1 MVLKSELEIAYE
13 LQQDFIKPVKS
24 FIARDYPAPAKS
36 NHVEVISGIRRC
48 GKSTLMDQIKHRYRG
63 GISYFNFED
72 PRVHD
77 FEVEDFQK
85 LDEVIGSKI
94 KTYFFDEIQNVPSW
108 EIYVRQLHDRGKKV
122 FITGSNASLLS
133 KELGTRL
140 TGRHLRHE
148 LFPFSYP
155 EFLLYSKSKNTPR
168 AFEDYLQHGGFPEYL
183 RDRNEE
189 MLHML
194 LKDIV
199 SRDIAIRYGI
209 KNTRTLMDITLFLLS
224 NVGKEVT
231 YNSLRKSFQVGSA
244 NTVSDYLS
252 WLEDTYLVFFLT
264 RFSWSAKNRAVNPRK
279 VYAIDTGMINANSLS
294 FSKDKGRLLENIVY
308 LFLRKRNYE
317 LSYFREQAECDFVVF
332 EKGKCKM
339 VMQVCQQLH
348 NENKDRETRG
358 LLEAMEFFGLKT
370 GMIITQSQSDVLSFD
385 NKTIELKPVH
395 QFLMEEIEKKSSTD
409 EFTR

>member
-1 MVLKSELEIAYE
+1 MVLKSELEIAYR

-48 GKSTLMDQIKHRYRG
+48 GKSTLMDQIKRHYRG
-63 GISYFNFED
+63 DTGYFNFED

-77 FEVEDFQK
+77 FEVGDFEK
-85 LDEVIGSKI
+85 LDDVIGAQT

-155 EFLLYSKSKNTPR
+155 EFLLYTKSRNTPSS
-168 AFEDYLQHGGFPEYL
+168 FEDYLQHGGFPEYL

-189 MLHML
+189 ILHTL
-194 LKDIV
+194 LRDIV

-209 KNTRTLMDITLFLLS
+209 KNTNTLMDITLFLLS
-224 NVGKEVT
+224 NVGKEFT
-231 YNSLRKSFQVGSA
+231 YNSLRKSFRVGSA
-244 NTVSDYLS
+244 NTVSDYLT
-252 WLEDTYLVFFLT
+252 WLADSYLLFFLT
-264 RFSWSAKNRAVNPRK
+264 RFSWSAKNRAINPRK
-279 VYAIDTGMINANSLS
+279 VYAVDTGMINANSLS

-308 LFLRKRNYE
+308 LYLRKKNYD
-317 LSYFREQAECDFVVF
+317 LSYFREKTECDFIVF

-339 VMQVCQQLH
+339 AMQVCQHLH
-348 NENKDRETRG
+348 NENKERETRG

-370 GMIITQSQSDVLSFD
+370 GIIVTQGQRDVLRLD
-385 NKTIELKPVH
+385 NRKIELIPAH
-395 QFLMEEIEKKSSTD
+395 QFLMEA
-409 EFTR
+409 

>member
-1 MVLKSELEIAYE
+1 MVLKSELEIAYR

-24 FIARDYPAPAKS
+24 FIRRDYPAPARS

-48 GKSTLMDQIKHRYRG
+48 GKSTLMDQIKQGYG
-63 GISYFNFED
+63 DAAGYFNFED

-77 FEVEDFQK
+77 FGVSDFQK
-85 LDEVIGSKI
+85 LDEVIGTETKA
-94 KTYFFDEIQNVPSW
+94 YFFDEIQNVPSW

-155 EFLLYSKSKNTPR
+155 EYLQYTRSKNSTL

-189 MLHML
+189 MLQML

-199 SRDIAIRYGI
+199 ARDIAIRYGI
-209 KNTRTLMDITLFLLS
+209 KNTRTLMDITLYLLS
-224 NVGKEVT
+224 NVGKEFT
-231 YNSLRKSFQVGSA
+231 FNSLRKSFQVGSA

-252 WLEDTYLVFFLT
+252 WLEDTYLLFFLT
-264 RFSWSAKNRAVNPRK
+264 RFSWSAKSRAVNPRK

-308 LFLRKRNYE
+308 LHLRKRNYE
-317 LSYFREQAECDFVVF
+317 LSYFREQTECDFVVF
-332 EKGKCKM
+332 EKGKCKT

-348 NENKDRETRG
+348 NENQDRETGG
-358 LLEAMEFFGLKT
+358 LLEAMDFFGLKS
-370 GMIITQSQSDVLSFD
+370 GLIITQGQADALRVD
-385 NKTIELKPVH
+385 RKTIELKPAH
-395 QFLMEEIEKKSSTD
+395 QFLMED
-409 EFTR
+409 NF